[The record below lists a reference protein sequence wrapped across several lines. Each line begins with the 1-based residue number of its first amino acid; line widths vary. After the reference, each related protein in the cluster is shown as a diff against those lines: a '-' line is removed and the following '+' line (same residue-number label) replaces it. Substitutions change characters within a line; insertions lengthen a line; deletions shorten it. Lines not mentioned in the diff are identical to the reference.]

1 MFCKNCGAEIKEGKF
16 CPNCGAEVYESD
28 NKLNLEGQTPKKIK
42 IEYGEVVS
50 GKSDRSG
57 KFAKTGFILGLISL
71 ITTIAGYFVIP
82 LPILGLIFSTKGLKS
97 VEYNSRAKTGKGL
110 STAALIVGGIQYV
123 ISLIISLVVTVLLVI
138 YYILIF
144 AFIFSQGY

>member
-1 MFCKNCGAEIKEGKF
+1 MFCKNCGTEIKEGKF
-16 CPNCGAEVYESD
+16 CPNCGKEVYEND
-28 NKLNLEGQTPKKIK
+28 NKLNLEGKTPKKIK
-42 IEYGEVVS
+42 IEYGEAKA
-50 GKSDRSG
+50 GKTDRSG

-82 LPILGLIFSTKGLKS
+82 LPILGLIFSTKGLNS

-110 STAALIVGGIQYV
+110 STAALIIGAIQY
-123 ISLIISLVVTVLLVI
+123 LIIYVLLVI
-138 YYILIF
+138 YYIFIF